1 MSGNSESEVL
11 RNLRN
16 MNLGDDFWMYAFK
29 ASLHRTAVVQ
39 KFWRALPKYHLAV
52 NAGCAVHEFLQSQ
65 VGWLACSF
73 AFFPCN
79 STFAGMK

>member
-29 ASLHRTAVVQ
+29 ARLRKIADVWNV
-39 KFWRALPKYHLAV
+39 
-52 NAGCAVHEFLQSQ
+52 
-65 VGWLACSF
+65 
-73 AFFPCN
+73 
-79 STFAGMK
+79 